1 LLNDFFIVYR
11 AVLTYIVLERGKI
24 GDGDDDSGG
33 DVGRDNV

>member
-1 LLNDFFIVYR
+1 M
-11 AVLTYIVLERGKI
+11 LTYIVLERGKI